1 MSSTLRKTV
10 VLGLFALG
18 MTAMSAMSAIGATP
32 ARAAEPEAD
41 GAARR
46 EEARARIVAS
56 LQERM
61 VRPVEKGVLERE
73 ARSIERSLSDEQ
85 VDAVLRGDELDSVR
99 TQRAAAAVS
108 VEGNIEGSE
117 GAELQ
122 NVTAAAVGDADSD
135 LLFVPLDPCR
145 IIDTRSSTLGKMQPN
160 VVRDFKVVGTTGFE
174 AQGGNPGGCGIPA
187 GATVPAAAAIMVN
200 ITAVDAEGGGNM
212 RAWEFNQAMPNTSSI
227 NYQQLSP
234 VKMNI
239 ANGLIVPIA
248 GVSSLSADLSVM
260 AVQNRVHLVADVSGY
275 FTRFPV
281 EQFQSGLKSTVL
293 THDVTTLTDM
303 SDGTCKELNS
313 CTITTDTV
321 GTVIVEAWGQFVVS
335 HTAGTLDRVA
345 VGVETAATVSCND
358 SDTVNASDF
367 EVPAALGSNPD
378 VDFTV
383 SHGRSFSQAAGQTK
397 TYRLSGQM
405 LSGANVG
412 DKIEN
417 SRLICTFIP
426 D

>member
-1 MSSTLRKTV
+1 MRSSLMKTV

-18 MTAMSAMSAIGATP
+18 MTAMSASAASED
-32 ARAAEPEAD
+32 RAAQ
-41 GAARR
+41 R

-85 VDAVLRGDELDSVR
+85 IDALLSGDELDPAQPR
-99 TQRAAAAVS
+99 KAAAAVTA
-108 VEGNIEGSE
+108 EGSE
-117 GAELQ
+117 AGTLG
-122 NVTAAAVGDADSD
+122 NVTAAAVGDSDSD

-145 IIDTRSSTLGKMQPN
+145 LIDTRSSTAGKMQPN

-187 GATVPAAAAIMVN
+187 GATEPLAAAIMVN
-200 ITAVDAEGGGNM
+200 IVAVDAEGGGNM
-212 RAWEFNQAMPNTSSI
+212 RAWEFNQAMPNASSI

-248 GVSSLSADLSVM
+248 GVSALSADLSVM
-260 AVQNRVHLVADVSGY
+260 AAQNRVHLVADVSGY
-275 FTRFPV
+275 FTRFPI

-303 SDGTCKELNS
+303 SDGACKELNS
-313 CTITTDTV
+313 CTITADSN
-321 GTVIVEAWGQFVVS
+321 GTVIVEAWGQFVAS

-345 VGVETAATVSCND
+345 IGVETVDTVTCND
-358 SDTVNASDF
+358 PDTVNASDF
-367 EVPAALGSNPD
+367 EVPASLGSNPD

-383 SHGRSFSQAAGQTK
+383 SHGRSFSQSSGQTR

-405 LSGANVG
+405 LSGANAG

>member
-1 MSSTLRKTV
+1 MRSSLTKTV

-18 MTAMSAMSAIGATP
+18 MTAMP
-32 ARAAEPEAD
+32 AVTQAAEPASTED
-41 GAARR
+41 RAARR

-56 LQERM
+56 LQERL

-73 ARSIERSLSDEQ
+73 ARSLERSLSDEQ
-85 VDAVLRGDELDSVR
+85 VDAVLRGDEPGSVR
-99 TQRAAAAVS
+99 AAS
-108 VEGNIEGSE
+108 TEDGTGD
-117 GAELQ
+117 GELQ
-122 NVTAAAVGDADSD
+122 NVTAEAVGDAASD

-145 IIDTRSSTLGKMQPN
+145 IIDTRLSTTGKMQPN

-174 AQGGNPGGCGIPA
+174 AQGGKAGGCGVPS
-187 GATVPAAAAIMVN
+187 GATQPLAAAVMLN
-200 ITAVDAEGGGNM
+200 IVAVEAEGAGNM
-212 RAWEFNQAMPNTSSI
+212 RAWEFNQPMPNASSI
-227 NYQQLSP
+227 NYQRLSP
-234 VKMNI
+234 NPMNI

-248 GVSSLSADLSVM
+248 GISTLDFDLSVM
-260 AVQNRVHLVADVSGY
+260 ASFSRVHLVADVAGY

-293 THDVTTLTDM
+293 TNDFTTLTDM
-303 SDGTCKELNS
+303 SDGACKELNS
-313 CTITTDTV
+313 CTITADSA
-321 GTVIVEAWGQFVVS
+321 GTVIVEAWGQFVAS

-345 VGVETAATVSCND
+345 IGVETVSPVTCNESD
-358 SDTVNASDF
+358 SVNASDF
-367 EVPAALGSNPD
+367 EVPASLGTNVD

-383 SHGRSFSQAAGQTK
+383 SHGRSFSQAAGQTR

-405 LSGANVG
+405 LSGAGSG

>member
-1 MSSTLRKTV
+1 MRSSLMKSV
-10 VLGLFALG
+10 VLGVFALG
-18 MTAMSAMSAIGATP
+18 MTAMAAM
-32 ARAAEPEAD
+32 AEPEPVQD
-41 GAARR
+41 RAARR

-85 VDAVLRGDELDSVR
+85 VDAVLRGEEFDSAGPQV
-99 TQRAAAAVS
+99 AAAVS
-108 VEGNIEGSE
+108 SE
-117 GAELQ
+117 AAGDGELQ
-122 NVTAAAVGDADSD
+122 NVTAEAVGDATSD

-145 IIDTRSSTLGKMQPN
+145 IIDTRLSTAGKMQPN
-160 VVRDFKVVGTTGFE
+160 VVRDFKVVGTTDFE
-174 AQGGNPGGCGIPA
+174 AQGGKAGGCGVPA
-187 GATVPAAAAIMVN
+187 GGTSPMAAAVMLN
-200 ITAVDAEGGGNM
+200 IVAVDAEGPGNM
-212 RAWEFNQAMPNTSSI
+212 RAWEFNQPMPNTSSI
-227 NYQQLSP
+227 NYQRLSP
-234 VKMNI
+234 NPMNI

-248 GVSSLSADLSVM
+248 GISTLAADLSVM
-260 AVQNRVHLVADVSGY
+260 ASFSRVHLVADVAGY

-293 THDVTTLTDM
+293 TNDFTTLIDL

-313 CTITTDTV
+313 CTITADSA
-321 GTVIVEAWGQFVVS
+321 GTVIVEAWGQFVAS

-345 VGVETAATVSCND
+345 IGVETAGSVTCND

-367 EVPAALGSNPD
+367 EVPASLGTNVD

-383 SHGRSFSQAAGQTK
+383 SHGRSFSQAAGQTR

-405 LSGANVG
+405 LSGANTG

>member
-1 MSSTLRKTV
+1 MRSSLKKSV
-10 VLGLFALG
+10 ISGLFFLG
-18 MTAMSAMSAIGATP
+18 FMAMAAIP
-32 ARAAEPEAD
+32 ARAVEPQED
-41 GAARR
+41 RAARR
-46 EEARARIVAS
+46 EEARSRIVAA

-73 ARSIERSLSDEQ
+73 ARTLERSLSDEQ
-85 VDAVLRGDELDSVR
+85 IDAVLRDDLDPIGPR
-99 TQRAAAAVS
+99 KTAAVS
-108 VEGNIEGSE
+108 TEGEP
-117 GAELQ
+117 Q

-145 IIDTRSSTLGKMQPN
+145 IIDTRLSSQGKMDPN

-174 AQGGNPGGCGIPA
+174 AQGGTAGGCGIPA
-187 GATVPAAAAIMVN
+187 GGTTPAAAAVMVN
-200 ITAVDAEGGGNM
+200 LVAVDAEGGGNM
-212 RAWEFNQAMPNTSSI
+212 RAWEFNQSMPNTSSI
-227 NYQQLSP
+227 NYQHLSP
-234 VKMNI
+234 NTMNI

-248 GVSSLSADLSVM
+248 GVSTLDFDLSVM
-260 AVQNRVHLVADVSGY
+260 ASFSRVHLVADVSGY

-293 THDVTTLTDM
+293 TNDFTTLTDM

-313 CTITTDTV
+313 CTITTETP
-321 GTVIVEAWGQFVVS
+321 GTVIVEAWGQFVAS

-345 VGVETAATVSCND
+345 IGVETVTPVVCNNSD
-358 SDTVNASDF
+358 SVDASDF
-367 EVPAALGSNPD
+367 EVPASLGSNPD

-383 SHGRSFSQAAGQTK
+383 SHGRSFSQPGGTTR